1 MQAIKHA
8 IIHSAELKKLYAPQR
23 NIICIVIETKRGEE
37 TLIKLLSYCAS
48 RKVRLLSTSITL
60 HPDSPRAYI
69 TSILD
74 VTSMNLDVASLVK
87 EIRSLPYI
95 HRAEVLETPMTRA
108 KARLI
113 TFTLREFS
121 SIIKGAYEK
130 FEEAGAVFLYFLGY
144 EMGLHIAE
152 DITEK
157 YSDYDALNHFFF
169 WIRAL
174 GWGDCRITK
183 YIDKKE
189 VIIEA
194 KNLFECMVFL
204 GEKTASSSHLFR
216 GLLAGFTEAIWG
228 RKTEVIEETCIA
240 CGDPVCRFIVRATG
254 LSAP

>member
-1 MQAIKHA
+1 MQAIKHT

-23 NIICIVIETKRGEE
+23 NIICIVIETEKGEE
-37 TLIKLLSYCAS
+37 IMIKLLSYYAS
-48 RKVRLLSTSITL
+48 RKVKLLSTSVTL
-60 HPDSPRAYI
+60 HPESPRAYI

-74 VTSMNLDVASLVK
+74 ITSIDMDVASLVR

-130 FEEAGAVFLYFLGY
+130 FEDAGAVFLYFLGY
-144 EMGLHIAE
+144 EMGLDIAE

-169 WIRAL
+169 WIKAL
-174 GWGDCRITK
+174 GWGDCEIIK
-183 YIDKKE
+183 YIDKRE
-189 VIIEA
+189 VVVEA
-194 KNLFECMVFL
+194 KNLFECMIFL
-204 GEKTASSSHLFR
+204 GEKKIPTSHLFR
-216 GLLAGFTEAIWG
+216 GLLAGFTEALW
-228 RKTEVIEETCIA
+228 RKKTEVTEETCIA
-240 CGDPVCRFIVRATG
+240 CGDPVCRFIVRTTE
-254 LSAP
+254 